1 MRDVL
6 EAART
11 ALRRVKWLRDPMVVQ
26 ALRSAAAA
34 SIAYVIA
41 VRLSPDKS
49 AAPLTA
55 PLTALL
61 VVQVTLYATLKMS
74 FRRVNAVVA
83 GVLVAIAFSQLVGL
97 SWWSLGL
104 IIVAALG
111 VGHLV
116 RAEEFTAEVAISAM
130 LVLGVTSHGSL
141 AWARVVET
149 LIGAIVGL
157 VFNLILAP
165 PVWVEQAGESVVG
178 LARQVRQLLLRMGE
192 EAAGSTPFHEAAAR
206 LHEARRLDHDIGEVD
221 EDLRQAEDSL
231 RFNPRVRE
239 GLLHRVVLRTGLD
252 TLEICTVVMRVLARS
267 FTDLAKER
275 EPEPLFAPETGAAIQ
290 QLLSEIAD
298 AVVSFSVLVTSS
310 VSENAESAEERLS
323 TELRQAASTRDR
335 LADLL
340 LDEVRRDSRQW
351 QLRGA
356 VLAEVNRI
364 IDEMDTEHR
373 SRRLLEELDRHTR
386 EQRER
391 MPRLT
396 RLRDRARAGLR
407 RRNRGTTARR
417 SSRTANSAR
426 PTKARERRMRG
437 RSDDRHQC
445 ADRREP
451 AVTAGRCD
459 GPLHTHPAAAGDG
472 HASAAA
478 RARGVPGPPGL
489 RLRRPRARRVAGARR
504 RDAAGVPA

>member
-6 EAART
+6 EAARA

-41 VRLSPDKS
+41 VRLTPDKS

-97 SWWSLGL
+97 SWWSLAL

-192 EAAGSTPFHEAAAR
+192 EAAGSTPFHQAAAR

-275 EPEPLFAPETGAAIQ
+275 EPEPC
-290 QLLSEIAD
+290 
-298 AVVSFSVLVTSS
+298 
-310 VSENAESAEERLS
+310 
-323 TELRQAASTRDR
+323 
-335 LADLL
+335 
-340 LDEVRRDSRQW
+340 
-351 QLRGA
+351 
-356 VLAEVNRI
+356 
-364 IDEMDTEHR
+364 
-373 SRRLLEELDRHTR
+373 SRRRR
-386 EQRER
+386 APPSSSCC
-391 MPRLT
+391 PRSPT
-396 RLRDRARAGLR
+396 PWSASRSWSPATPAR
-407 RRNRGTTARR
+407 TPSPRR
-417 SSRTANSAR
+417 SAWPPSCAR
-426 PTKARERRMRG
+426 PR
-437 RSDDRHQC
+437 
-445 ADRREP
+445 
-451 AVTAGRCD
+451 
-459 GPLHTHPAAAGDG
+459 
-472 HASAAA
+472 
-478 RARGVPGPPGL
+478 PPGTGWPTCCW
-489 RLRRPRARRVAGARR
+489 RRSGATRPSGSCGARCWPR
-504 RDAAGVPA
+504 

>member
-1 MRDVL
+1 MLDVR
-6 EAART
+6 EAAGSAKRE
-11 ALRRVKWLRDPMVVQ
+11 AKRLAKDPMVVQ

-74 FRRVNAVVA
+74 VRRVNAVVA
-83 GVLVAIAFSQLVGL
+83 GVLVAIVFSAVVGL
-97 SWWSLGL
+97 SWWSLAL
-104 IIVAALG
+104 LIVAALG

-116 RAEEFTAEVAISAM
+116 RAHEFVAEVAISAM

-149 LIGAIVGL
+149 LIGAVVGL
-157 VFNLILAP
+157 VFNLLFAP
-165 PVWVEQAGESVVG
+165 PVWVEQAGESIEG
-178 LARQVRQLLLRMGE
+178 LARRVRQLMLRMGE
-192 EAAGSTPFHEAAAR
+192 EAAGATPFHEAAAR
-206 LHEARRLDHDIGEVD
+206 LHEARRLDHDIAEVD

-231 RFNPRVRE
+231 RLNPRVRE

-252 TLEICTVVMRVLARS
+252 TLEICTVVLRVLART

-275 EPEPLFAPETGAAIQ
+275 EPDPLFAPETGAAIQ

-298 AVVSFSVLVTSS
+298 AVVSFSVLVTTSA
-310 VSENAESAEERLS
+310 SENAESAEERLS
-323 TELRQAASTRDR
+323 AELHQAAVTRDK
-335 LADLL
+335 LAQLL
-340 LDEVRRDSRQW
+340 LDGVQRDARQW
-351 QLRGA
+351 QLHGA
-356 VLAEVNRI
+356 VLTEVNRI

-391 MPRLT
+391 RPRLMRT
-396 RLRDRARAGLR
+396 WERLRKLTRR
-407 RRNRGTTARR
+407 RRNRGGPGRR
-417 SSRTANSAR
+417 SR
-426 PTKARERRMRG
+426 
-437 RSDDRHQC
+437 
-445 ADRREP
+445 
-451 AVTAGRCD
+451 
-459 GPLHTHPAAAGDG
+459 
-472 HASAAA
+472 
-478 RARGVPGPPGL
+478 
-489 RLRRPRARRVAGARR
+489 
-504 RDAAGVPA
+504 

>member
-6 EAART
+6 EAARA

-41 VRLSPDKS
+41 VRLTPDKS

-104 IIVAALG
+104 IILAALG

-157 VFNLILAP
+157 VFNLVLAP

-178 LARQVRQLLLRMGE
+178 LARQVRQLMLRMGE

-267 FTDLAKER
+267 FTDLAKDR

-298 AVVSFSVLVTSS
+298 AVVSFSVLVTSNA
-310 VSENAESAEERLS
+310 SENAESAEERL
-323 TELRQAASTRDR
+323 TAELRQAAATRDR

-340 LDEVRRDSRQW
+340 LEEVRRDERQW

-396 RLRDRARAGLR
+396 RLRDRARAALR
-407 RRNRGTTARR
+407 RRNRGTAARR
-417 SSRTANSAR
+417 S
-426 PTKARERRMRG
+426 P
-437 RSDDRHQC
+437 
-445 ADRREP
+445 
-451 AVTAGRCD
+451 
-459 GPLHTHPAAAGDG
+459 
-472 HASAAA
+472 
-478 RARGVPGPPGL
+478 
-489 RLRRPRARRVAGARR
+489 
-504 RDAAGVPA
+504 

>member
-275 EPEPLFAPETGAAIQ
+275 EPEPL
-290 QLLSEIAD
+290 
-298 AVVSFSVLVTSS
+298 
-310 VSENAESAEERLS
+310 
-323 TELRQAASTRDR
+323 
-335 LADLL
+335 
-340 LDEVRRDSRQW
+340 
-351 QLRGA
+351 
-356 VLAEVNRI
+356 
-364 IDEMDTEHR
+364 
-373 SRRLLEELDRHTR
+373 SRR
-386 EQRER
+386 
-391 MPRLT
+391 
-396 RLRDRARAGLR
+396 R
-407 RRNRGTTARR
+407 RGRR
-417 SSRTANSAR
+417 SSSCC
-426 PTKARERRMRG
+426 P
-437 RSDDRHQC
+437 RS
-445 ADRREP
+445 P
-451 AVTAGRCD
+451 M
-459 GPLHTHPAAAGDG
+459 PW
-472 HASAAA
+472 
-478 RARGVPGPPGL
+478 
-489 RLRRPRARRVAGARR
+489 
-504 RDAAGVPA
+504 

>member
-1 MRDVL
+1 MRDVRKS
-6 EAART
+6 AAA

-41 VRLSPDKS
+41 VRLTPDKS

-97 SWWSLGL
+97 SWWSLAL
-104 IIVAALG
+104 LIVAALG

-116 RAEEFTAEVAISAM
+116 RAHEFTAEVAISAM

-157 VFNLILAP
+157 SFNLILAP
-165 PVWVEQAGESVVG
+165 PVWVEQAGESIEG
-178 LARQVRQLLLRMGE
+178 LARRVRQLMLRMGE
-192 EAAGSTPFHEAAAR
+192 EAADSTPFHAAAAR

-252 TLEICTVVMRVLARS
+252 TLEICTVVMRVLART

-275 EPEPLFAPETGAAIQ
+275 EPDPLFPPETGATIQ

-298 AVVSFSVLVTSS
+298 AVVSFAVLVTTSA
-310 VSENAESAEERLS
+310 SEDAESAEERL
-323 TELRQAASTRDR
+323 TAELRQAAVTRDK
-335 LADLL
+335 LSQLL
-340 LDEVRRDSRQW
+340 LTEVQRSPLHW
-351 QLRGA
+351 QLQGA
-356 VLAEVNRI
+356 VLTEVNRI

-373 SRRLLEELDRHTR
+373 SRRLLEELDHHTR
-386 EQRER
+386 ELRER

-396 RLRDRARAGLR
+396 RLRDRARARLR
-407 RRNRGTTARR
+407 KRNR
-417 SSRTANSAR
+417 
-426 PTKARERRMRG
+426 
-437 RSDDRHQC
+437 
-445 ADRREP
+445 
-451 AVTAGRCD
+451 
-459 GPLHTHPAAAGDG
+459 
-472 HASAAA
+472 SAAA
-478 RARGVPGPPGL
+478 RRSP
-489 RLRRPRARRVAGARR
+489 
-504 RDAAGVPA
+504 

>member
-1 MRDVL
+1 MRDVRDL
-6 EAART
+6 REAVRS
-11 ALRRVKWLRDPMVVQ
+11 ALRRVKWLSDPVVAQ

-41 VRLSPDKS
+41 VRLTPDKS

-104 IIVAALG
+104 LIVAALG

-116 RAEEFTAEVAISAM
+116 RAHEFTAEVAISAM

-149 LIGAIVGL
+149 LIGATVGL
-157 VFNLILAP
+157 AFNLFLAP
-165 PVWVEQAGESVVG
+165 PVWLEQAGESVVG

-192 EAAGSTPFHEAAAR
+192 EAAGSTAFHEAAAR

-275 EPEPLFAPETGAAIQ
+275 EPEPLFPAETGATIQ

-298 AVVSFSVLVTSS
+298 AVVSFSVLVTTNASGD
-310 VSENAESAEERLS
+310 AESAEERLA
-323 TELRQAASTRDR
+323 TELRQAAVTRDR
-335 LADLL
+335 LDELL
-340 LDEVRRDSRQW
+340 LAEVRRDSRQW
-351 QLRGA
+351 QLQGA

-396 RLRDRARAGLR
+396 RLRDRVRGLFR
-407 RRNRGTTARR
+407 RRNRGAAARR
-417 SSRTANSAR
+417 SS
-426 PTKARERRMRG
+426 
-437 RSDDRHQC
+437 
-445 ADRREP
+445 
-451 AVTAGRCD
+451 
-459 GPLHTHPAAAGDG
+459 
-472 HASAAA
+472 
-478 RARGVPGPPGL
+478 
-489 RLRRPRARRVAGARR
+489 
-504 RDAAGVPA
+504 

>member
-6 EAART
+6 EAAKA

-41 VRLSPDKS
+41 VRLTPDKS

-104 IIVAALG
+104 IILAALG

-157 VFNLILAP
+157 VFNLVLAP

-178 LARQVRQLLLRMGE
+178 LARQVRQLMLRMGE

-267 FTDLAKER
+267 FTDLAKDR
-275 EPEPLFAPETGAAIQ
+275 EPEPLFEPETGAAIQ

-298 AVVSFSVLVTSS
+298 AVVSFSVLVTSNA
-310 VSENAESAEERLS
+310 SENAESAEERLAA
-323 TELRQAASTRDR
+323 ELRQAAATRDR

-340 LDEVRRDSRQW
+340 LEEVRRDERQW

-396 RLRDRARAGLR
+396 RLRDRARAALR
-407 RRNRGTTARR
+407 RRNRGTAARR
-417 SSRTANSAR
+417 S
-426 PTKARERRMRG
+426 P
-437 RSDDRHQC
+437 
-445 ADRREP
+445 
-451 AVTAGRCD
+451 
-459 GPLHTHPAAAGDG
+459 
-472 HASAAA
+472 
-478 RARGVPGPPGL
+478 
-489 RLRRPRARRVAGARR
+489 
-504 RDAAGVPA
+504 